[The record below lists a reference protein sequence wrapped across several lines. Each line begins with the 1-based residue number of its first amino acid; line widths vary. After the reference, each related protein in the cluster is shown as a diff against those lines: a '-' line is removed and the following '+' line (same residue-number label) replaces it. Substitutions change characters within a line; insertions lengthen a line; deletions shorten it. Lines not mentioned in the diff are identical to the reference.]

1 MAGKASHAQ
10 KLAAHLDA
18 PVDAACM
25 INKPGAAT
33 TVAVGGIAAMA
44 ASAALTRKA
53 ATDEIKVVTNG
64 WLAVGPH
71 SFALVKG
78 DKFMGKPKGA
88 PFAEID
94 FDDVAGVR
102 LKDNRFTVRADVT
115 LTDGS
120 SFAFETSRK
129 GPNKANPEVLQLLAE
144 RCGTEMGTSSDV
156 TRARAS

>member
-53 ATDEIKVVTNG
+53 AGNEIKVITNG

-94 FDDVAGVR
+94 FVDVAGVQ

-115 LTDGS
+115 LTDGR

-129 GPNKANPEVLQLLAE
+129 GVNKANPEVLELLAQ
-144 RCGTEMGTSSDV
+144 RCRLKIGISS
-156 TRARAS
+156 